1 MKHERRISLAVKIN
15 LLIIAAILVVAAGLV
30 GVGYR
35 AYGKRIDEIFV
46 TETLRY
52 STALA
57 DYLNPTVLEHFQ
69 KEIMSEEYQEVR
81 NRAEAAGDAAIAEKW
96 MAERPGGDPPRNQS
110 LLDDYNEL
118 AFILD
123 YFCDAYGV
131 DEAYF
136 QMDKDEVTWN
146 IISAYKGFLW
156 CGTTEKQA
164 EVFESYEDNTEIPP
178 TIYYNG
184 TGWYCT
190 ACVPVLDDA
199 EERVIGLVGV
209 DLDVNKVMEARR
221 WFLMNIILLVVT
233 MTLGII
239 AVAMILMRRIVVR
252 PLKRLAEG
260 ACGFAQDGKGYTKD
274 DVIRLNI
281 RSNDEI
287 EDLYHEIR
295 SMQDRIVEYTDNLT
309 RVTAEKERVSTELRT
324 AADIQT
330 SILPHVFPP
339 FPERKEFELY
349 ASMDPAKEVGGD
361 FYDYFLIDDDHLAL
375 VIADVSDKGIP
386 AALFMMS
393 SKILLNYRAHNGGT
407 PAEIFADVNLKLC
420 QDNREGTFVTVWMGI
435 LDLGTGKMV
444 CSSAGHEYP
453 EIKGKDGRYCAF
465 KDKHGLPLGVMET
478 ARYKNYELELS
489 PGDAIFVYTDGV
501 PEANNSEKKFYT
513 LLRLEAVLNTVAG
526 QDPMTIIRAVR
537 ADLDAFAEDA
547 EQFDDITM
555 LCLTYQGPASGKGE
569 D

>member
-1 MKHERRISLAVKIN
+1 MKHGRRISLAVKIN

-30 GVGYR
+30 GIGYR
-35 AYGKRIDEIFV
+35 AYGKRIDDIFV
-46 TETLRY
+46 TETMRY

-69 KEIMSEEYQEVR
+69 KEVMSKEYQEVR

-96 MAERPGGDPPRNQS
+96 MAERPGGDPSRDQS

-118 AFILD
+118 AYILD
-123 YFCDAYGV
+123 YYCETYGV

-156 CGTTEKQA
+156 CGTIEIQD
-164 EVFESYEDNTEIPP
+164 EVFDTYEDNTEIPP

-190 ACVPVLDDA
+190 ACVPVTD
-199 EERVIGLVGV
+199 ETGERIIGLVGV

-221 WFLMNIILLVVT
+221 WFLMNITLLVVT

-239 AVAMILMRRIVVR
+239 AVAMILMRRIVVH

-274 DVIRLNI
+274 DVIHLNI

-295 SMQDRIVEYTDNLT
+295 SMQNRIVEYTDNLT
-309 RVTAEKERVSTELRT
+309 RVTAEKERVNTELRT
-324 AADIQT
+324 AAEIQT
-330 SILPHVFPP
+330 SMLPHIFPP

-361 FYDYFLIDDDHLAL
+361 FYDYFMIDDHHLAL
-375 VIADVSDKGIP
+375 IIADVSDKGIP
-386 AALFMMS
+386 AALTMMA
-393 SKILLNYRAHNGGT
+393 SKILLNYRAHSGGT
-407 PAEIFADVNLKLC
+407 PAEIFADVNQKLC
-420 QDNREGTFVTVWMGI
+420 QDNKEGTFVTVWMGI
-435 LDLGTGKMV
+435 LDLRSGKMI
-444 CSSAGHEYP
+444 CSNAGHEYP
-453 EIKGKDGRYCAF
+453 EIKGKDGRFCCF
-465 KDKHGLPLGVMET
+465 KDRHGMPLGAMET
-478 ARYKNYELELS
+478 ARYKDYELDLS
-489 PGDAIFVYTDGV
+489 PGDGIFVYTDGV
-501 PEANNSEKKFYT
+501 PEANDIEKKFYS
-513 LLRLEAVLNTVAG
+513 LLRLEGILNTVAD
-526 QDPMTIIRAVR
+526 QDPETIIRTVR
-537 ADLDAFAEDA
+537 ADIDEFKGEA

-555 LCLTYQGPASGKGE
+555 LCVSYRGSEGTA
-569 D
+569 